1 MSEQTAADV
10 IVVGG
15 GLAGSVAAVRAAEL
29 GLAVMLIEKGE
40 GDRYP
45 CNTRQ
50 SGGVFHIAMNE
61 VKAPAE
67 RLRGVIET
75 ATGGLA
81 DAAQAATMAAG
92 AGTLVD
98 WLRAQGGLFIRGP
111 AAWQSHILAPPRPI
125 AAGVDWVG
133 RGPDVLLRKL
143 AERLAA
149 LGGKRLL
156 GTSASELI
164 VVGNQVAGVVARWGT
179 ETLRLPAR
187 AVVLADGGFQ
197 SNIEMVRKHIAPAPE
212 RLKQRG
218 GATGMGAG
226 IAMAA
231 AVGADLVG
239 MDRFYGHLLC
249 RDAMTSDK
257 VWPYPELDA
266 LATAGLVVDASG
278 QRITDEGVGG
288 VALANALARMPDP
301 LAFTVVFDRKIWEGP
316 GKSAR
321 IPANPTLE
329 GAGATIH
336 RASDVAALAAS
347 AGIDAGGLADT
358 IAVYNAAV
366 AAGSTAALMPARSAA
381 IAPMAIGGGPFMAI
395 PLAVGIT
402 YTMGGVRID
411 GRSRVLRSDGAAIA
425 GLYAA
430 GATTGGLEGGPRST
444 YLGGLVKAG
453 TQALAAA
460 ADLAAAL
467 GKGGRTA

>member
-75 ATGGLA
+75 ATGGFA

-143 AERLAA
+143 ADRLAA

-366 AAGSTAALMPARSAA
+366 AAGTTASLTPARSAA
-381 IAPMAIGGGPFMAI
+381 IAPMAIGGGPVMAI

-430 GATTGGLEGGPRST
+430 GATTGGLEGGPLST

-460 ADLAAAL
+460 ADLAAAR